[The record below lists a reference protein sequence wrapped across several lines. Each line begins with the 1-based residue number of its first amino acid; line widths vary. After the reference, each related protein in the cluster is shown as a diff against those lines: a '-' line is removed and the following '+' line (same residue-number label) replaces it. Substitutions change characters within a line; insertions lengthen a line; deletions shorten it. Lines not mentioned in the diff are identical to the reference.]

1 MHLKRFLLILLIFMV
16 SASMLFAMGSN
27 ESSKPGSG
35 VTEAQ
40 PSQDQRVVP
49 GSKEDMYFSFS
60 GITKKVLPVVVEL
73 DVVEVVRQETTPFNF
88 FNPFEFFFGGG
99 GGRGN
104 DGSGNNNGRTY
115 REFERPGLGSGII
128 IKQEGDTVYV
138 LTNSHV
144 AGKADQITVKLSD
157 GQKFE
162 ASKIGADDRMDLA
175 LVSFKCSDKVPVA
188 TFGDSDS
195 MEVGDIVLA
204 VGTPYGYES
213 SVTMGIVSGLGRR
226 STGNISNYTDYIQTD
241 ASINPGNSGGAL
253 VNMKG
258 EVVGINTWIATQS
271 GGSVGLGFAIPSN
284 NAKRIAN
291 DFITKGKVE
300 YGWLGVSIDSVNEN
314 DYPDLRKD
322 LGLGNK
328 GGGLILGVFKDS
340 PADKGGILPGD
351 FITKINGKEI
361 SDSVQLTKIIGTI
374 PPKEKAAFTL
384 IRNKKEMTVTVVL
397 EARAE
402 EDKVQANRDIF
413 PGFLAVN
420 IDEKIRTK
428 AKLGDIK
435 GVMIVSVSQGTAAEK
450 GNFRPGDII
459 QEINDK
465 PVTNM
470 AEFYS
475 ALNDKSKKKMFQIDR
490 EGQKIIIG
498 IVK

>member
-1 MHLKRFLLILLIFMV
+1 MRLKKFLLILLIFMF
-16 SASMLFAMGSN
+16 SAALIFAMGSS
-27 ESSKPGSG
+27 EQSKPESG
-35 VTEAQ
+35 ISESQ

-49 GSKEDMYFSFS
+49 STKEDVYFSFS
-60 GITKKVLPVVVEL
+60 GITKKVLPAVVEL

-88 FNPFEFFFGGG
+88 FNPFDFFFGGG
-99 GGRGN
+99 RGG
-104 DGSGNNNGRTY
+104 DNGKKEKTY
-115 REFERPGLGSGII
+115 KEYERPGLGSGII
-128 IKQEGDTVYV
+128 IKQDGDTVYV

-157 GQKFE
+157 GQQFE
-162 ASKIGADDRMDLA
+162 ATKVGADDRIDLA

-188 TFGDSDS
+188 TLGDSDS
-195 MEVGDIVLA
+195 LEVGDIVLA
-204 VGTPYGYES
+204 IGSPYGYES
-213 SVTMGIVSGLGRR
+213 TVTCGIISGLQRK
-226 STGNISNYTDYIQTD
+226 STGNISSYTDYIQTD

-300 YGWLGVSIDSVNEN
+300 YGWLGVSIDTVDEHS
-314 DYPDLRKD
+314 YPELRKD

-328 GGGLILGVFKDS
+328 GGGLILGVFNGS
-340 PADKGGILPGD
+340 PADKAGILPGD
-351 FITKINGKEI
+351 FITKINGTEI
-361 SDSVQLTKIIGTI
+361 SDSVQLTKVIGTI
-374 PPKEKAAFTL
+374 PPKEKANFTL
-384 IRNKKEMTVTVVL
+384 IRNKKEMTLSVVL
-397 EARAE
+397 EARDE
-402 EDKVQANRDIF
+402 EDKVQANRDIY
-413 PGFLAVN
+413 PGFLAIN
-420 IDEKIRTK
+420 IDEKMRTK
-428 AKLGDIK
+428 GELGDIK
-435 GVMIVSVSQGTAAEK
+435 GVMIVAVSQGTAAEQANLK
-450 GNFRPGDII
+450 VGDII

-475 ALNDKSKKKMFQIDR
+475 ALNDKSSKKMFQISR
-490 EGQKIIIG
+490 KGQKIIIG

>member
-1 MHLKRFLLILLIFMV
+1 MRLKRFLLVLFIFMF
-16 SASMLFAMGSN
+16 SAALIFAMGSN
-27 ESSKPGSG
+27 EQAKPQGGAS
-35 VTEAQ
+35 ESQ
-40 PSQDQRVVP
+40 PSQEQRVVP
-49 GSKEDMYFSFS
+49 DNKGELFFSFS
-60 GITKKVLPVVVEL
+60 GITKKVLPSVVEL
-73 DVVEVVRQETTPFNF
+73 DVVEVVRQETPNF

-99 GGRGN
+99 RGG
-104 DGSGNNNGRTY
+104 DSGKNGKTY
-115 REFERPGLGSGII
+115 REREVPGLGSGII
-128 IKQEGDTVYV
+128 IKQDGNTVYV

-162 ASKIGADDRMDLA
+162 AKKIGADDRMDLA
-175 LVSFKCSDKVPVA
+175 LVSFQCPDKVPVA

-195 MEVGDIVLA
+195 LEVGDIVLA
-204 VGTPYGYES
+204 IGSPYGYES
-213 SVTMGIVSGLGRR
+213 TVTMGIVSGLGRK
-226 STGNISNYTDYIQTD
+226 STGNIANYTDYIQTD

-300 YGWLGVSIDSVNEN
+300 YGWLGVSIDSVEGN

-328 GGGLILGVFKDS
+328 GGGIVLGVFKNS
-340 PADKGGILPGD
+340 PADKAGILPGD
-351 FITKINGKEI
+351 FITKINNTVI
-361 SDSVQLTKIIGTI
+361 SDSNQLTKVIGTI
-374 PPKEKAAFTL
+374 PPKEKATFTL
-384 IRNKKEMTVTVVL
+384 IRNKKEMTLGVVL
-397 EARAE
+397 ETRDE
-402 EDKVQANRDIF
+402 EDKVQANRDIY
-413 PGFLAVN
+413 PGFLAIN
-420 IDEKIRTK
+420 IDEKMRTK
-428 AKLGDIK
+428 GELGDIK
-435 GVMIVSVSQGTAAEK
+435 GVMIVAVSQGTAAEQANLK
-450 GNFRPGDII
+450 VGDII

-470 AEFYS
+470 LEFYN
-475 ALNDKSKKKMFQIDR
+475 ALNDKSSKKMFQISR
-490 EGQKIIIG
+490 NGQKIIIG